1 MKVYYGVDE
10 FPQLKGVV
18 LTMGTFDGVHYGHR
32 KILKRLIDS
41 AKANNGHAAVM
52 TFHPHPRAVLFPNQ
66 TDLRLLSTV
75 TEKIELLASLGIE
88 HLIVQPFTLDFS
100 MLTHREFVESYL
112 VAKLNMQRMVV
123 GYDHQFGHN
132 RQGNFEEL
140 LKLSLAFNFEVE
152 KIPEQDI
159 EEVVVS
165 STKIRNALL
174 TGNLKLANQLL
185 TYNYS
190 LSGEVVK
197 GNQIGRTLGFP
208 TANIYLSDNNK
219 LIPSDGVYSALAF
232 VDGIQKKCVVSIGN
246 RPTFNDSKKSIEV
259 HLLNFNQDLYN
270 QNLKIEFVDFIRTQ
284 RKFEGVDELVKQI
297 KEDIELAI
305 EQLSY

>member
-32 KILKRLIDS
+32 KILNRLLES
-41 AKANNGHAAVM
+41 AKANNGHAVVM
-52 TFHPHPRAVLFPNQ
+52 TFHPHPRTVLFPEQ

-100 MLTHREFVESYL
+100 KLSHREFVAHYL
-112 VAKLNMQRMVV
+112 VDGINMQRMVV
-123 GYDHQFGHN
+123 GYDHQFGHK
-132 RQGNFEEL
+132 RQGNFDEL
-140 LKLSLAFNFEVE
+140 LKLSVEFGFDVE

-165 STKIRNALL
+165 STKIRNALT
-174 TGNLKLANQLL
+174 TGDIQLANQFLS
-185 TYNYS
+185 YNYS
-190 LSGEVVK
+190 LSGEVVT
-197 GNQIGRTLGFP
+197 GNQVGRTLGYP

-219 LIPSDGVYSALAF
+219 LIPGDGVYSAYAY
-232 VDGIQKKCVVSIGN
+232 VDGVQYKSVVSIGN

-259 HLLNFNQDLYN
+259 HILDFNQDIYN
-270 QNLKIEFVDFIRTQ
+270 QNLKIEFIDFVRVQ
-284 RKFEGVDELVKQI
+284 RKFDQVVGLIQQI
-297 KEDIELAI
+297 RTDIAVATEH
-305 EQLSY
+305 LS

>member
-10 FPQLKGVV
+10 FPKLDGVV

-32 KILKRLIDS
+32 KILNRLIDA
-41 AKANNGHAAVM
+41 AKSINGHAVVM
-52 TFHPHPRAVLFPNQ
+52 TFHPHPRAVLFPDQ

-100 MLTHREFVESYL
+100 KLNHPTFVEDYL
-112 VAKLNMQRMVV
+112 IRKINMQRMVV
-123 GYDHQFGHN
+123 GYDHQFGHK

-140 LKLSLAFNFEVE
+140 LKLSSQFKFEVE

-174 TGNLKLANQLL
+174 TGDINLANQLL
-185 TYNYS
+185 SYNYA

-197 GNQIGRTLGFP
+197 GNQVGRTLGFP

-219 LIPSDGVYSALAF
+219 LIPCDGVYSAFAY
-232 VDGIQKKCVVSIGN
+232 VDATKHKCVVSIGN

-259 HLLNFNQDLYN
+259 HILDFNQDLYN
-270 QNLKIEFVDFIRTQ
+270 QNLKIEFVDFIRGQ
-284 RKFEGVDELVKQI
+284 RKFDVIDDLVNQI
-297 KEDIELAI
+297 KSDIAVAI
-305 EQLSY
+305 EQLS

>member
-32 KILKRLIDS
+32 KILKRLLES
-41 AKANNGHAAVM
+41 AKVNNGHGVVM
-52 TFHPHPRAVLFPNQ
+52 TFHPHPRTVLFPDQ

-100 MLTHREFVESYL
+100 KLTHREFVQGIL
-112 VAKLNMQRMVV
+112 IDKINMQCMVV
-123 GYDHQFGHN
+123 GYDHQFGHK
-132 RQGNFEEL
+132 RQGNFDEL
-140 LKLSLAFNFEVE
+140 LKLSTDFGFEVE

-159 EEVVVS
+159 DEVVVS

-174 TGNLKLANQLL
+174 TGNVSLANQLL
-185 TYNYS
+185 SYNYS

-197 GNQIGRTLGFP
+197 GNQVGRTLGFP
-208 TANIYLSDNNK
+208 TANIYMSDNHK
-219 LIPSDGVYSALAF
+219 LIPGDGVYSALAF
-232 VDGIQKKCVVSIGN
+232 VDGVQYKSVVSIGN

-270 QNLKIEFVDFIRTQ
+270 QNLKIEFVDFIRPQ
-284 RKFEGVDELVKQI
+284 RKFEVIDELVQQI
-297 KEDIELAI
+297 NADIALAM
-305 EQLSY
+305 EHLS

>member
-32 KILKRLIDS
+32 KILKRLLES
-41 AKANNGHAAVM
+41 AKANNGHAVVM
-52 TFHPHPRAVLFPNQ
+52 TFHPHPRAVLFPDQ

-88 HLIVQPFTLDFS
+88 HLIVQPFTIDFS
-100 MLTHREFVESYL
+100 KLSNREFVEHYL
-112 VAKLNMQRMVV
+112 IARINMQRMVV
-123 GYDHQFGHN
+123 GYDHQFGHK
-132 RQGNFEEL
+132 RQGNFDEL
-140 LKLSLAFNFEVE
+140 LKLSAEFGFDVE

-165 STKIRNALL
+165 STKIRNALT
-174 TGNLKLANQLL
+174 TGDIKLANQFLS
-185 TYNYS
+185 YNYC

-197 GNQIGRTLGFP
+197 GNQVGRTLGYP

-219 LIPSDGVYSALAF
+219 LIPGDGVYSAYAY
-232 VDGIQKKCVVSIGN
+232 VDGVQYKSVVSIGN

-259 HLLNFNQDLYN
+259 HILDFNQDIYN
-270 QNLKIEFVDFIRTQ
+270 QNLKIEFIDFVRVQ
-284 RKFEGVDELVKQI
+284 RKFDQIEDLIKQI
-297 KEDIELAI
+297 KADISVATEH
-305 EQLSY
+305 LS

>member
-10 FPQLKGVV
+10 FPQLRGVV

-32 KILKRLIDS
+32 KILKRLLES
-41 AKANNGHAAVM
+41 AKVNNGHAVVM
-52 TFHPHPRAVLFPNQ
+52 TFHPHPRTVLFPDQ

-88 HLIVQPFTLDFS
+88 HLIVQPFTVDFS
-100 MLTHREFVESYL
+100 KLTHREFVQGVL
-112 VAKLNMQRMVV
+112 IDKINMQCMVV
-123 GYDHQFGHN
+123 GYDHQFGHK
-132 RQGNFEEL
+132 RQGNFDEL
-140 LKLSLAFNFEVE
+140 LKLSAEFKFEVE

-174 TGNLKLANQLL
+174 TGNVSLANQLL
-185 TYNYS
+185 SYNYS

-197 GNQIGRTLGFP
+197 GNQVGRTLGFP
-208 TANIYLSDNNK
+208 TANIYMSDNHK
-219 LIPSDGVYSALAF
+219 LIPGDGVYSALAF
-232 VDGIQKKCVVSIGN
+232 VDGVQYKSVVSIGN

-270 QNLKIEFVDFIRTQ
+270 QNFKIEFVDFIRPQ
-284 RKFEGVDELVKQI
+284 RKFEVIDELVQQI
-297 KEDIELAI
+297 KADITLAM
-305 EQLSY
+305 EHLS

>member
-32 KILKRLIDS
+32 KILKRLLES
-41 AKANNGHAAVM
+41 AKANNGHAVVM
-52 TFHPHPRAVLFPNQ
+52 TFHPHPRAVLFPDQ

-75 TEKIELLASLGIE
+75 TEKIELLASMGIE

-100 MLTHREFVESYL
+100 KLTHREFVERYL
-112 VAKLNMQRMVV
+112 INQINMQRMVV
-123 GYDHQFGHN
+123 GYDHQFGHK
-132 RQGNFEEL
+132 RQGNFDEL
-140 LKLSLAFNFEVE
+140 LKLSSEFGFEVE

-159 EEVVVS
+159 DEVVVS

-174 TGNLKLANQLL
+174 TGNVSLANQLL
-185 TYNYS
+185 SYNYS
-190 LSGEVVK
+190 LCGEVVK
-197 GNQIGRTLGFP
+197 GNQVGRTLGFP

-219 LIPSDGVYSALAF
+219 LIPSDGVYSALAY
-232 VDGIQKKCVVSIGN
+232 VNGVQYKSVVSIGN

-259 HLLNFNQDLYN
+259 HLLDFNRDIYN
-270 QNLKIEFVDFIRTQ
+270 QNLKIEFVEFVRTQ
-284 RKFEGVDELVKQI
+284 RKFDQIEGLIQQI
-297 KEDIELAI
+297 KADISIANEH
-305 EQLSY
+305 LS